1 MSDGTSVARPAPLV
15 GEGVSM
21 SGNDWFPLYFDRLR
35 KSKWWRRATDTARAR
50 NIMLWGE
57 AYKQIPA
64 GSMPDDDDE
73 LAEAAGFGMD
83 VDAFLAVKAE
93 IMAPWVL
100 CLDGRWY
107 HPTVCEMVLEAW
119 DRASDRRKRDA
130 EKKRIAR
137 ERVRENRDVPRQ
149 NVDVP
154 GDIGNVPSENQ
165 DVPGDMPD
173 FDGDI
178 GTQTRQTRQYTP
190 QPPSGGVSDDEFD
203 AIWSAYPESGRETCP
218 ALQARDEIDAAV
230 AEGHEVAVLVAGAKR
245 VAAHVAAG
253 GRPKRIDRWAKDRL
267 FLNTAPPK
275 GPTVCGEAWTGPPD
289 LFADAAAAKGAAW
302 ADAYLRRC
310 AWRDGALV
318 TDSKTVRRVVQAE
331 IEQILA
337 AHGARIEL
345 EGVGA

>member
-21 SGNDWFPLYFDRLR
+21 SGNDWFPLEFDRLR
-35 KSKWWRRATDTARAR
+35 KSKWWRRASDTARAR

-57 AYKQIPA
+57 AYKQVPA

-83 VDAFLAVKAE
+83 VDAFLAFKDE

-100 CLDGRWY
+100 CSDGRWY
-107 HPTVCEMVLEAW
+107 HPTVCEKVLEAW

-130 EKKRIAR
+130 EKKRAAR
-137 ERVRENRDVPRQ
+137 ERARGHLPFERGRRHFSGGVPREND
-149 NVDVP
+149 
-154 GDIGNVPSENQ
+154 
-165 DVPGDMPD
+165 DVPGDMAENG
-173 FDGDI
+173 GDI
-178 GTQTRQTRQYTP
+178 RTQTDKTVY
-190 QPPSGGVSDDEFD
+190 PPNPPAGGVSDDEFD

-230 AEGHEVAVLVAGAKR
+230 AEGHGVAVLLAGAKR

-253 GRPKRIDRWAKDRL
+253 GRAKRIDRWARDRL

-345 EGVGA
+345 GAEAA

>member
-21 SGNDWFPLYFDRLR
+21 SGNDWFPLEFDRLR
-35 KSKWWRRATDTARAR
+35 KSKWWRRASDTARAR

-57 AYKQIPA
+57 AYKQVPA

-83 VDAFLAVKAE
+83 VDAFLAFKDE

-100 CLDGRWY
+100 CSDGRWY
-107 HPTVCEMVLEAW
+107 HPTVCEKVLEAW

-130 EKKRIAR
+130 EKKRAAR
-137 ERVRENRDVPRQ
+137 ERARGHLPKSDAVTSQTADVPR
-149 NVDVP
+149 
-154 GDIGNVPSENQ
+154 END
-165 DVPGDMPD
+165 DVPGDMAENG
-173 FDGDI
+173 GDI
-178 GTQTRQTRQYTP
+178 RTQTDKTVY
-190 QPPSGGVSDDEFD
+190 PPNPPVGGVSDDEFD

-230 AEGHEVAVLVAGAKR
+230 AEGHGVAVLLAGAKR

-253 GRPKRIDRWAKDRL
+253 GRAKRIDRWARDRL

-345 EGVGA
+345 GAEAA

>member
-1 MSDGTSVARPAPLV
+1 MSTHPYIPLYVDDYDAATAHLTPAEDGVYMRLMRLCWRTPGCSLPNDDAWIARKIRLTPAEFDAIARPVIAEFFHVVRGRLV
-15 GEGVSM
+15 QR
-21 SGNDWFPLYFDRLR
+21 RLKDEYDDISR
-35 KSKWWRRATDTARAR
+35 KKSARA
-50 NIMLWGE
+50 
-57 AYKQIPA
+57 KA
-64 GSMPDDDDE
+64 GKTGG
-73 LAEAAGFGMD
+73 LA
-83 VDAFLAVKAE
+83 KAQKTKE
-93 IMAPWVL
+93 K
-100 CLDGRWY
+100 DNGN
-107 HPTVCEMVLEAW
+107 
-119 DRASDRRKRDA
+119 ASDLPADTRA
-130 EKKRIAR
+130 F
-137 ERVRENRDVPRQ
+137 
-149 NVDVP
+149 
-154 GDIGNVPSENQ
+154 
-165 DVPGDMPD
+165 PD
-173 FDGDI
+173 PEPNPEPV
-178 GTQTRQTRQYTP
+178 Y
-190 QPPSGGVSDDEFD
+190 PPNPPAGGVSDDEFD

-345 EGVGA
+345 GAEAA

>member
-21 SGNDWFPLYFDRLR
+21 SGNDWFPLEFDRLR
-35 KSKWWRRATDTARAR
+35 KSKWWRRASDTARAR

-57 AYKQIPA
+57 AYKQVPA

-83 VDAFLAVKAE
+83 VDAFLAFKDE

-100 CLDGRWY
+100 CSDGRWY
-107 HPTVCEMVLEAW
+107 HPTVCEKVLEAW

-130 EKKRIAR
+130 EKKRAAR
-137 ERVRENRDVPRQ
+137 ERARGHLPKSDAVPSQTANVPRES
-149 NVDVP
+149 D
-154 GDIGNVPSENQ
+154 
-165 DVPGDMPD
+165 DVPGDMAENG
-173 FDGDI
+173 GDI
-178 GTQTRQTRQYTP
+178 RTQTDKTVY
-190 QPPSGGVSDDEFD
+190 PPNPPVGGVSDDEFD

-230 AEGHEVAVLVAGAKR
+230 AEGHGVAVLLAGAKR

-253 GRPKRIDRWAKDRL
+253 GRAKRIDRWARDRL

-345 EGVGA
+345 GAEAA